1 MIRKAELSDAGAIA
15 GIYNRYIANSTATF
29 ETEPLT
35 EEEMRERI
43 ASVYGHFPYFVYE
56 TQENR
61 IAGYCYAHRWKE
73 KAAYGRTLEATV
85 YLAQEYT
92 GKGIG
97 RMLMEKL
104 IRECRKDGYHALIA
118 CITEDNDASC
128 ALYSK
133 LGFRQV
139 SHFPEVGLKFGR
151 LLGVKDYEL
160 LLGPAEQ

>member
-1 MIRKAELSDAGAIA
+1 
-15 GIYNRYIANSTATF
+15 
-29 ETEPLT
+29 
-35 EEEMRERI
+35 
-43 ASVYGHFPYFVYE
+43 
-56 TQENR
+56 
-61 IAGYCYAHRWKE
+61 
-73 KAAYGRTLEATV
+73 
-85 YLAQEYT
+85 
-92 GKGIG
+92 
-97 RMLMEKL
+97 MLMEKL

-139 SHFPEVGLKFGR
+139 SYFPEVGLKFGR